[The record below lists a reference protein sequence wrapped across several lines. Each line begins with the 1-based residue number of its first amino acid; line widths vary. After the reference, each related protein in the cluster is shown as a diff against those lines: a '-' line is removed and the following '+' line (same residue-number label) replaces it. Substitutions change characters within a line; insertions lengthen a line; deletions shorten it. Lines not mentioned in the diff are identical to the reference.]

1 MRLDDEEAAVI
12 DLQFLIE
19 LLTLGVYYSI
29 FNGLPPE
36 RRETKGARACGTI
49 QGATAWRIEILVFC
63 FKRCP
68 NDACWL
74 NSLRRKHMNKGKLI
88 DKIAMD
94 AKISKVQASNAL
106 NSVIDSVTSSLK
118 KGGSVTLLGFGT
130 FSVRSREVSRR
141 RRREM
146 ADVGI

>member
-1 MRLDDEEAAVI
+1 
-12 DLQFLIE
+12 
-19 LLTLGVYYSI
+19 
-29 FNGLPPE
+29 
-36 RRETKGARACGTI
+36 
-49 QGATAWRIEILVFC
+49 
-63 FKRCP
+63 
-68 NDACWL
+68 
-74 NSLRRKHMNKGKLI
+74 MNKGEFI